1 MPDGTQAG
9 VVDSAEGA
17 AFESDE
23 RLVAGVGRRL
33 VLWAAGTTLVVLV
46 VLGVALY
53 AAVNQTLTTTGVQQ
67 LDDRASA
74 LRRLIEGPTGAS
86 PDGDDLPTGVRFG
99 GGASGTVAL
108 ILDTNGRLIRPRNGP
123 PSTIRPDAASV
134 SAAMIAGRDIRLGV
148 VDGTPVRILTT
159 SASSQVGTV
168 YLQIFQDRTA
178 EARTL
183 KVLLVVL
190 LGGGLAVVIV
200 AAGVGVL
207 YSRRALVPIRASLVA
222 QRLALRRQR
231 EFAADAS
238 HELRTPLTVVRT
250 SLDHLR
256 RHPEAPVNQVGSALD
271 DIGAEVDQLTRLV
284 EELLLLARS
293 DSGAVTLERAP
304 VDLGDIAASGASSLA
319 STAAARGVTVTVD
332 PAPAMVLGDEVRLRQ
347 LVMILVD
354 NAIAH
359 SPQGSSVR
367 VAVRREGPT
376 GSLTVDDEGPGIRNQ
391 DLPRLFERFWRA
403 PGAPSGGSG
412 LGLAIADWIVRAHG
426 GTIAAAN
433 RETGGARFV
442 AHLPLEKDQPAG

>member
-1 MPDGTQAG
+1 MSDGTQAS
-9 VVDSAEGA
+9 VVDSAEA
-17 AFESDE
+17 AALESDE

-53 AAVNQTLTTTGVQQ
+53 AAVNQTLTTTGLQQ
-67 LDDRASA
+67 LDDRASV
-74 LRRLIEGPTGAS
+74 LRRLIEGPTGAP
-86 PDGDDLPTGVRFG
+86 PDGDDLPIGVRFG

-123 PSTIRPDAASV
+123 PSTIQPDAASV
-134 SAAMIAGRDIRLGV
+134 RAAMISGRDIRLGV

-159 SASSQVGTV
+159 SAASQIGTV

-207 YSRRALVPIRASLVA
+207 YSRRALVPIRSSLVA

-347 LVMILVD
+347 LVLILVD

-359 SPQGSSVR
+359 SPQGSTLR
-367 VAVRREGPT
+367 VAVRREGPM
-376 GSLTVDDEGPGIRNQ
+376 GSLTVDDEGPGIRDE

-403 PGAPSGGSG
+403 PGAPSGGAG
-412 LGLAIADWIVRAHG
+412 LGLAIAHWIVTAHG
-426 GTIAAAN
+426 GTITAAN

-442 AHLPLEKDQPAG
+442 AHVPLDKDQPAT